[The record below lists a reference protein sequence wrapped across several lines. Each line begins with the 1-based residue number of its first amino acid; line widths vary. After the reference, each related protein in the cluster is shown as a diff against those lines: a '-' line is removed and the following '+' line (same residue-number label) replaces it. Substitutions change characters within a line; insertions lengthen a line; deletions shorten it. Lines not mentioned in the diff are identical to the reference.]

1 MTFPHFHDLISPLPD
16 KGCCFPNPF
25 HFIFFRISPLL
36 IVDLFG
42 EPTVVAMPVASMKLE
57 DRVATLVVSIY
68 RIRPDFLLFSS
79 VEFMLNAK
87 SLT

>member
-1 MTFPHFHDLISPLPD
+1 M
-16 KGCCFPNPF
+16 
-25 HFIFFRISPLL
+25 
-36 IVDLFG
+36 
-42 EPTVVAMPVASMKLE
+42 AMPVASMKLE